1 MHSRSS
7 ATWSWG
13 ARMSWPL
20 QARSAQP
27 SQVRGQGAGG
37 GDHTDEDGR
46 VDFTEDSGVDMS
58 AAACPV
64 PKGHS
69 SGSEGWRGHRADDAA
84 DKCAKEVAFPPT
96 LPRQAAKR
104 GHSQTLD
111 VNAEHAAVFSSNRGV
126 HGAQHMPPSR
136 AGDATASGHQTSPKR
151 AKNGGTKN
159 GENGIGGKGKRVE
172 TDVPTPMRLSQVS
185 VLGIGVSDGHPR
197 VGAQHPGPYLQQPGL
212 YFGSHA
218 EGAPEDD
225 RSGFPASEKT
235 RTKAP
240 AASKDGLSKGKTGR
254 SRVKTN
260 CGPASQWT
268 AEEHARFLAALDK
281 FGKVE
286 PRAGAGEHC
295 EGESAQRPRG
305 GLGKSAILISSPCS
319 VSIFLTLGASQGL
332 EWQI

>member
-1 MHSRSS
+1 
-7 ATWSWG
+7 
-13 ARMSWPL
+13 
-20 QARSAQP
+20 
-27 SQVRGQGAGG
+27 
-37 GDHTDEDGR
+37 
-46 VDFTEDSGVDMS
+46 MS

-212 YFGSHA
+212 YFGRFVFPSVHALCVHAGLPPFAAGKLYCAMQSRFWAPGVLAEGLVWSRSHA